1 MSLETIIGLEV
12 HAELKTKTKIFCS
25 CSTEFGTEPNHNT
38 CPICLGL
45 PGTLPVLNEEV
56 VALAIK
62 AGKAFHCEINKL
74 NKMDRK
80 NYFYPDLP
88 KAYQISQYDLPICSN
103 GYVEIDVD
111 GKTKKIRLNRIH
123 IEEDAGK
130 LVHDDLENASYIDYN
145 RVGVPLIEM
154 VSEPDLRSPDEAVA
168 YFKAIKS
175 ILEYSDISDCRMEQ
189 GSLRCDANISIRET
203 GSDKF
208 NTKVEMKNIGSFK
221 ELEKALKYEEKRQ
234 RELYNYGE
242 EFKIK
247 QETRRWDGGKGRTV
261 PMRTKEDA
269 HDYRYFPEPDLVPII
284 IEEQQISDIEKTL
297 PEMPKEKKS
306 RFMESYKLPEKEV
319 NIILD
324 TKALSNLFEETIK
337 CGASA
342 KAASNWILGDLL
354 RVSKENSIDLSKDEL
369 KFTPKDLADLIK
381 LIDEGKISKTAG
393 KEVFESMF
401 TTGEHPK
408 KIVEEKGLSQISDTS
423 ALEKMISEIID
434 NNPKSV
440 EDFASGKPQ
449 AAGFLMGQIMKA
461 SKGQANPKIA
471 KQLLDAQLNSRVK

>member
-1 MSLETIIGLEV
+1 MSLETVIGLEV

-45 PGTLPVLNEEV
+45 PGTLPVLNKEV

-88 KAYQISQYDLPICSN
+88 KAYQISQFDLPICSN

-130 LVHDDLENASYIDYN
+130 LVHDDTENASYIDYN

-189 GSLRCDANISIRET
+189 GSLRCDANISIREA
-203 GSDKF
+203 GSDKL
-208 NTKVEMKNIGSFK
+208 NTKVEMKNISSFK
-221 ELEKALKYEEKRQ
+221 ELEKALKREEKRQ

-242 EFKIK
+242 EYKIK
-247 QETRRWDGGKGRTV
+247 QETRRWDSGKGRTV
-261 PMRTKEDA
+261 AMRSKEDA

-284 IEEQQISDIEKTL
+284 IEEQQIKDIESAL
-297 PEMPKEKKS
+297 PEMPKAKRQ
-306 RFMESYKLPEKEV
+306 RFIDSYKLPENEV
-319 NIILD
+319 DIILD
-324 TKALSNLFEETIK
+324 TKALANLFEETIK

-342 KAASNWILGDLL
+342 KAVSNWILGDLL
-354 RVSKENSIDLSKDEL
+354 RISKEKSLDLSKDKL
-369 KFTPKDLADLIK
+369 KFAPKDLADLIK
-381 LIDEGKISKTAG
+381 IIDEGKISKTAG
-393 KEVFESMF
+393 KEVFEAMF
-401 TTGEHPK
+401 ATGDDPK
-408 KIVEEKGLSQISDTS
+408 KIVKEKGLSQISDTS
-423 ALEKMISEIID
+423 ALEKMIKEILD
-434 NNPKSV
+434 NNPKSI
-440 EDFASGKPQ
+440 EDFASGKTK

-461 SKGQANPKIA
+461 SKGQANPKVA
-471 KQLLDAQLNSRVK
+471 KELLDNELNNRLK